1 MSEKPPADRQAEVLD
16 VQLLDVLAQ
25 VEAVLR
31 HGREIQREALRVRG
45 VPSPVNERQRVAA
58 ALAIGKRIDDMHGDC
73 ASLCTVVEELRG
85 AARELQRLL
94 TPR

>member
-1 MSEKPPADRQAEVLD
+1 MSKPNDAERQAEVLD

-45 VPSPVNERQRVAA
+45 VASPTNQAQRYASGTMIRERVDEMHKDCRV
-58 ALAIGKRIDDMHGDC
+58 
-73 ASLCTVVEELRG
+73 LCNVVEELRL
-85 AARELQRLL
+85 ASQKFERLL
-94 TPR
+94 AS

>member
-1 MSEKPPADRQAEVLD
+1 MADKSEIQRHAEMVD

-45 VPSPVNERQRVAA
+45 VPAPVERAQRRDAA
-58 ALAIGKRIDDMHGDC
+58 AAIRDRVDQLQADC
-73 ASLCTVVEELRG
+73 TTLCRVVEELH
-85 AARELQRLL
+85 AAAQQLERVLA
-94 TPR
+94 T